1 MMELVWRYLNESC
14 CDNAA
19 DLLPWCGYFALM
31 QTVDTFTDSV
41 QFAKRSWQQRN
52 QIKTANGAKWLTVPV
67 ISKGKRQQHTY
78 EAELDDSRNFA
89 STHRKSIES
98 NMPKHL
104 VSRVLDHL
112 SCLILTAGYYW
123 PISISTSLNSAA
135 LC

>member
-1 MMELVWRYLNESC
+1 MNRVAIMQPTY
-14 CDNAA
+14 
-19 DLLPWCGYFALM
+19 LPWCGYFALM
-31 QTVDTFTDSV
+31 QAVDTFILLDSV

-67 ISKGKRQQHTY
+67 ISKGKRQQLIC

-89 STHRKSIES
+89 STHRKVLKVA
-98 NMPKHL
+98 MPKHL